1 MKLLSFGIINLTTM
15 GRSRVKMKNNTNY
28 LTISELGRLRNVDS
42 KSLRYYE
49 RIGALIPAYVD
60 PDTQYRYY
68 TVGQLVDLDTILL
81 CLEMGIPLK
90 EASKYREEDGTLAVK
105 SLFEDGK
112 RVMDDKIRKYEA
124 IMARLQYSLDCINE
138 NAGYKNR
145 NDFYIRHIHRRFI
158 IKEPLENPTD
168 FLCFS
173 RQSVAVF
180 TKAKE
185 QGLEPGYAFPIGIL
199 LERGSGP
206 SINASIF
213 LEIMAPPEGT
223 NQVCVLE
230 ERDYRCYQES
240 QTELFQSHGVYE
252 KLLTENVNIDSVII
266 TNMALDT
273 YRHDTFPIE
282 VQV

>member
-1 MKLLSFGIINLTTM
+1 
-15 GRSRVKMKNNTNY
+15 MKNNTNY

-49 RIGALIPAYVD
+49 RVGALIPAYVD

-68 TVGQLVDLDTILL
+68 TVGQLIDLDTILL

-112 RVMDDKIRKYEA
+112 RVMDDKVRKYEA
-124 IMARLQYSLDCINE
+124 IMARLQ
-138 NAGYKNR
+138 
-145 NDFYIRHIHRRFI
+145 
-158 IKEPLENPTD
+158 
-168 FLCFS
+168 
-173 RQSVAVF
+173 
-180 TKAKE
+180 
-185 QGLEPGYAFPIGIL
+185 
-199 LERGSGP
+199 
-206 SINASIF
+206 
-213 LEIMAPPEGT
+213 
-223 NQVCVLE
+223 
-230 ERDYRCYQES
+230 YQES

-282 VQV
+282 VQI

>member
-1 MKLLSFGIINLTTM
+1 MEKCT
-15 GRSRVKMKNNTNY
+15 NN

-49 RIGALIPAYVD
+49 RVGALIPAYVD

-68 TVGQLVDLDTILL
+68 TLGQLVDLDTILL

-105 SLFEDGK
+105 RLFEDGK
-112 RVMDDKIRKYEA
+112 RVMEDKVRKYEA
-124 IMARLQYSLDCINE
+124 IMARLRYSLDCINE

-145 NDFYIRHIHRRFI
+145 NDFYIRHIRKRYI
-158 IKEPLENPTD
+158 IKEPLDDPKD

-173 RQSVAVF
+173 KQSVAIF
-180 TKAKE
+180 TKAQE
-185 QGLEPGYAFPIGIL
+185 LGFDPGYAFPIGIL
-199 LERGSGP
+199 LERSSGS
-206 SINASIF
+206 SISASIF
-213 LEIMAPPEGT
+213 LEIMSPPEVT
-223 NQVCVLE
+223 DQVCVLE

-240 QTELFQSHGVYE
+240 QTELFRSHSVYE
-252 KLLTENVNIDSVII
+252 KLLMEDENVDSVII

-282 VQV
+282 VQI

>member
-1 MKLLSFGIINLTTM
+1 
-15 GRSRVKMKNNTNY
+15 MKNNTNY

-49 RIGALIPAYVD
+49 RVGALIPAYVD

-68 TVGQLVDLDTILL
+68 TVSQIVDLDTILL

-105 SLFEDGK
+105 NLFEDGK
-112 RVMDDKIRKYEA
+112 RILEDKIRKYEA
-124 IMARLQYSLDCINE
+124 NMARLKYSLDCINE
-138 NAGYKNR
+138 STRYKNR
-145 NDFYIRHIHRRFI
+145 NDFYSRHIHKRYI
-158 IKEPLENPTD
+158 IKEPLDNPKD
-168 FLCFS
+168 FLSFS

-180 TKAKE
+180 MKAKDR
-185 QGLEPGYAFPIGIL
+185 GLDPGYTFPIGIL
-199 LERGSGP
+199 LERGTGAV
-206 SINASIF
+206 INTSIF
-213 LEIMAPPEGT
+213 LEITSPPADAD
-223 NQVCVLE
+223 QVCVLE

-240 QTELFQSHGVYE
+240 QTELFRSQDVYE
-252 KLLTENVNIDSVII
+252 KLLIENVNIDSVII

-282 VQV
+282 VQI

>member
-1 MKLLSFGIINLTTM
+1 MKKS
-15 GRSRVKMKNNTNY
+15 TNY
-28 LTISELGRLRNVDS
+28 LSIGEFGRLRNVDS

-49 RIGALIPAYVD
+49 QVGALIPAYVD

-105 SLFEDGK
+105 RLFEDGK
-112 RVMDDKIRKYEA
+112 HVMEDKVRKYEA
-124 IMARLQYSLDCINE
+124 IMVRLQYSLDCINE

-158 IKEPLENPTD
+158 IKEPLEDPKD

-180 TKAKE
+180 TKAQE
-185 QGLEPGYAFPIGIL
+185 QGFEPGYAFPIGIL
-199 LERGSGP
+199 LERGSGS
-206 SINASIF
+206 SISASIF
-213 LEIMAPPEGT
+213 LEIMAPPGDAD
-223 NQVCVLE
+223 QVCVLE

-240 QTELFQSHGVYE
+240 QTELFRSQGVYE
-252 KLLTENVNIDSVII
+252 KLLRENVNVDSVII
-266 TNMALDT
+266 TNMALDS
-273 YRHDTFPIE
+273 YRHDIFPIE
-282 VQV
+282 VQI